1 MPPQLHH
8 HKTENEG
15 RRRREKTTSPNVREI
30 IKKGKRERRCKE

>member
-15 RRRREKTTSPNVREI
+15 RRRRKTSPNVREI
-30 IKKGKRERRCKE
+30 IKKGKRERRSKNKP